1 MRHLSIPVVF
11 WLATSAGVALAG
23 DREPIVLSDEALD
36 LHRSCLVFD
45 GHNDLPWTLREKA
58 ESSFD
63 KMDIAKSQPDIH
75 TDIARLRE
83 GGLGAEFWSVY
94 VPVDSPDAT
103 RETLEQIDIVYQ
115 LAHRYPMDF
124 ELAFTAADIERI
136 HGEGRIASLIGME
149 GGHSI
154 ENSLGTLRMLYQL
167 GARYM
172 TLTHSDALD
181 WADAAT
187 DDPRSDGLS
196 EFGEEVVRAMNELG
210 MLVDISHVSVATMED
225 ALRVSK
231 APIIAS
237 HSCADAIAH
246 HPRNVPDHILEGV
259 RANRGVVMVNFASG
273 FLVPE
278 SAAIW
283 IDAFDVWRAIRKA
296 HEGDEEAQ
304 NAAWELWAAENPI
317 DHGTIHDL
325 LDHIDHIVKIAGVDH
340 VGLGS
345 DYDGITELPAQLEDV
360 SSYPYITQGLLNR
373 GYGEQDIRKILGLNA
388 LRALREAERVAAE
401 LTSGS

>member
-1 MRHLSIPVVF
+1 M
-11 WLATSAGVALAG
+11 
-23 DREPIVLSDEALD
+23 
-36 LHRSCLVFD
+36 
-45 GHNDLPWTLREKA
+45 
-58 ESSFD
+58 
-63 KMDIAKSQPDIH
+63 Q
-75 TDIARLRE
+75 
-83 GGLGAEFWSVY
+83 
-94 VPVDSPDAT
+94 
-103 RETLEQIDIVYQ
+103 
-115 LAHRYPMDF
+115 
-124 ELAFTAADIERI
+124 
-136 HGEGRIASLIGME
+136 
-149 GGHSI
+149 
-154 ENSLGTLRMLYQL
+154 
-167 GARYM
+167 
-172 TLTHSDALD
+172 
-181 WADAAT
+181 
-187 DDPRSDGLS
+187 
-196 EFGEEVVRAMNELG
+196 
-210 MLVDISHVSVATMED
+210 D